1 MTPAVP
7 AKLAFLSHPDPTS
20 ETFVLIIQTE
30 GRTGM
35 SRGLTETQQFEIT
48 RGMLRNI
55 VGDGFEMLMGMPV

>member
-1 MTPAVP
+1 MMTPAVP
-7 AKLAFLSHPDPTS
+7 AKLAFLSQPEPDRL
-20 ETFVLIIQTE
+20 VLVIQTE

-55 VGDGFEMLMGMPV
+55 VGDGFEMLMGFPT